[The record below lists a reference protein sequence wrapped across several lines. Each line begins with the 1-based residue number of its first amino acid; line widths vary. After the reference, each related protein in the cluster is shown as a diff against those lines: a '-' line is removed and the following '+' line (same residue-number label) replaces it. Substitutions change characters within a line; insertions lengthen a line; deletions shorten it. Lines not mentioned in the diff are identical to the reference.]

1 MDIKLILKLA
11 KVSEATYDNPDK
23 AKIKFK
29 ALGYDIVKYFEN
41 DVVAFITYLHKE
53 NSDKAI
59 NAMHCKRMSHNVIH
73 VDYAKLNKF

>member
-41 DVVAFITYLHKE
+41 NGAEAYIIK
-53 NSDKAI
+53 NSEETPSPPLPPAPIILPKLI
-59 NAMHCKRMSHNVIH
+59 NLIPCQK
-73 VDYAKLNKF
+73 

>member
-41 DVVAFITYLHKE
+41 GGAEAYIIKNFG
-53 NSDKAI
+53 
-59 NAMHCKRMSHNVIH
+59 
-73 VDYAKLNKF
+73 AKIQRNTQ